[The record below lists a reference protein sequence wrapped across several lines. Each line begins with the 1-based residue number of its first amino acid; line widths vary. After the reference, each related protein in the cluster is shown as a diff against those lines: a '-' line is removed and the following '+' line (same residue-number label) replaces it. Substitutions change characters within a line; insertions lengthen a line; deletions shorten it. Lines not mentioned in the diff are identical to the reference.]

1 MGAAFGQLLP
11 IAVAAALSTVPISI
25 TILVL
30 LSPERKKVALP
41 FLIGM
46 VLGTAA
52 VLTLAAVAAQLLPDS
67 RARQPQTAIGVLEI
81 LIGAALVLLGA
92 RAILRRDQHGNGQL
106 SKWVQA
112 AGSFGA
118 ASSFGIGLALNLRP
132 KGLLLSAA
140 AGLTIHSAA
149 LGPEDTLLLIVAYTA
164 IATSTVVA
172 PILGTLVSPQRME
185 PRLLSARDWIAANGA
200 VVTAVIMIVIGAVVL
215 GAGIGN
221 L

>member
-92 RAILRRDQHGNGQL
+92 RAILRRDQHGNGRL

-172 PILGTLVSPQRME
+172 PILGTLVSPRRME

>member
-30 LSPERKKVALP
+30 LSPGRKKVALP
-41 FLIGM
+41 FLIGI
-46 VLGTAA
+46 VLGAAA
-52 VLTLAAVAAQLLPDS
+52 VLALATVAAQLLPDS
-67 RARQPQTAIGVLEI
+67 RPRQPQTAIGVLEI

-149 LGPEDTLLLIVAYTA
+149 LAPDDSLLLIVAYTA
-164 IATSTVVA
+164 IATSTVIA
-172 PILGTLVSPQRME
+172 PILATLVSPDRME
-185 PRLLSARDWIAANGA
+185 PRLLSARDWIAANGP

>member
-172 PILGTLVSPQRME
+172 PILGTLVSPDRME